1 MPTATPTNPP
11 MTPNA
16 PMRQSGVGSASSA
29 TSADVSVGVGRAF
42 VYGDDVDTD
51 RLFPGR
57 YLFVA
62 DADGMRKHA
71 LEDLDPTFRERVRP
85 GDVIVGGRNFGTGS
99 SREQAV
105 ACLLHSG
112 VRTVIA
118 RSFARIYYRNAI
130 NSGVAPLVCPAAVDG
145 IKDGDQI
152 EVDLV
157 AGIITNTSRGQSYR
171 FEPLPDFLRAIL
183 DDGGLVPHL
192 RRTLTPAMPATPEQG

>member
-1 MPTATPTNPP
+1 MTTRPATESAESWETA
-11 MTPNA
+11 
-16 PMRQSGVGSASSA
+16 SVV
-29 TSADVSVGVGRAF
+29 SADSAARPGRAF
-42 VYGDDVDTD
+42 VYGDDIDTD

-62 DADGMRKHA
+62 DPTGMRKHA

-112 VRTVIA
+112 VRVVIA
-118 RSFARIYYRNAI
+118 RTFARIYYRNAI
-130 NSGVAPLVCPAAVDG
+130 NNGVAPLVCPAAVDG
-145 IKDGDQI
+145 IRDGDQ
-152 EVDLV
+152 VSANLA
-157 AGIITNTSRGQSYR
+157 AGTITNHTSNTTFS
-171 FEPLPDFLRAIL
+171 FDPFPDFLRAIL

-192 RRTLTPAMPATPEQG
+192 RRTLAKVPA

>member
-1 MPTATPTNPP
+1 MTNLPKGTDSP
-11 MTPNA
+11 KEVQPRFGKSNG
-16 PMRQSGVGSASSA
+16 QFGK
-29 TSADVSVGVGRAF
+29 AF

-62 DADGMRKHA
+62 DPAGMRKYA
-71 LEDLDPTFRERVRP
+71 LEDLDPTFRERVRQ
-85 GDVIVGGRNFGTGS
+85 GDLIVGGRNFGCGS

-118 RSFARIYYRNAI
+118 RTFARIYYRNAI
-130 NSGVAPLVCPAAVDG
+130 NNGVAPLVCPGAVDG
-145 IKDGDQI
+145 IRDGDQVT
-152 EVDLV
+152 VDLA
-157 AGIITNTSRGQSYR
+157 AGTITNLTRDEAYR
-171 FEPLPDFLRAIL
+171 FEPLPDFLLAIL

-192 RRTLTPAMPATPEQG
+192 RKRFATAAPPVTA

>member
-1 MPTATPTNPP
+1 MSAIPSVAD
-11 MTPNA
+11 A
-16 PMRQSGVGSASSA
+16 ADSSDASGTSGSSA
-29 TSADVSVGVGRAF
+29 TKAGRAF

-57 YLFVA
+57 YLFIA
-62 DADGMRKHA
+62 DARGMREHA
-71 LEDLDPTFRERVRP
+71 LEDLDPTFRTRVQD
-85 GDVIVGGRNFGTGS
+85 GDLIVGGRNFGCGS

-118 RSFARIYYRNAI
+118 RSFARIYSRNAI
-130 NSGVAPLVCPAAVDG
+130 NNGVAPLACPAAVDG
-145 IKDGDQI
+145 IRDGD
-152 EVDLV
+152 EVAADL
-157 AGIITNTSRGQSYR
+157 ATGTILNRTRGELYT

-192 RRTLTPAMPATPEQG
+192 RKRFAASAVPVPA

>member
-1 MPTATPTNPP
+1 M
-11 MTPNA
+11 
-16 PMRQSGVGSASSA
+16 
-29 TSADVSVGVGRAF
+29 
-42 VYGDDVDTD
+42 YGDDVDTD

-57 YLFVA
+57 YLFIA
-62 DADGMRKHA
+62 DADGMRQHA

-85 GDVIVGGRNFGTGS
+85 GDIVVGGRNFGCGS

-112 VRTVIA
+112 VRTVVA

-130 NSGVAPLVCPAAVDG
+130 NNGVAPLACPDAVDG
-145 IKDGDQI
+145 IRDGD
-152 EVDLV
+152 EVAVDLA
-157 AGIITNTSRGQSYR
+157 AGTLTNRTRDETYR

-192 RRTLTPAMPATPEQG
+192 RRTLAKVQT

>member
-1 MPTATPTNPP
+1 MTAATAQRATESTGSRETKPS
-11 MTPNA
+11 A
-16 PMRQSGVGSASSA
+16 VSGDPGDSVARPSS
-29 TSADVSVGVGRAF
+29 GRAF

-62 DADGMRKHA
+62 DPAGMRKYA
-71 LEDLDPTFRERVRP
+71 LEDLDPTFRDRVQD
-85 GDVIVGGRNFGTGS
+85 GDVLVGGRNFGTGS

-130 NSGVAPLVCPAAVDG
+130 NNGVAPLVCPPAVDG
-145 IKDGDQI
+145 IRDGDQVA
-152 EVDLV
+152 VDLA
-157 AGIITNTSRGQSYR
+157 AGTIANLTRGETYR
-171 FEPLPDFLRAIL
+171 FEPLPAFLRAIL

-192 RRTLTPAMPATPEQG
+192 RKRFAKIQVPA